1 MGDTPKY
8 VVAQFIE
15 RLCLINQATTKTNAS
30 LPYCHCERSEAIP
43 EERNPNRRLP
53 RHFVPRNDKK
63 RRCLTANKRGNQVS
77 LITWTSTGR
86 CCGEAISVKCSW

>member
-1 MGDTPKY
+1 MDDTSKY

-30 LPYCHCERSEAIP
+30 FPYCHFERSEAIP
-43 EERNPNRRLP
+43 EERKPNRRLL

-63 RRCLTANKRGNQVS
+63 RRCLVANRRGNQVS
-77 LITWTSTGR
+77 LIM
-86 CCGEAISVKCSW
+86 